1 MAQKISRKIGEGKQK
16 KVLSL
21 VLCVAMML
29 SVMVVGA
36 GAAFSDQ
43 SKIKNTEAVDA
54 CTALNIIGGYPDGSF
69 KPEGN
74 ITRAEVT
81 KMICVALNGGKN
93 PAVSTNTTPT
103 FSDVRNNANAAW
115 AEGYIESCAA
125 QGIVSGVG
133 GGKFAPNGNVTGVQL
148 AKMLLV
154 SLGYKSENEGF
165 TGNAWATN
173 VNMRAA
179 QKGLYKG
186 LETMDTAAAIT
197 RDNAAQMV
205 WNALNAYEVE
215 YKTTLTTDK
224 NGQLTSQ
231 ITVQDKVV
239 GATNDKITLLEDKY
253 DVDKLEA
260 VVVANEYG
268 ALEGNVLKEGKTQL
282 KVTTVNDDDWTYDGK
297 KDSVN
302 YSGTYDVTTSL
313 DLLGKKV
320 ILFAKDKKTVVGSLI
335 ASTDNAVA
343 TTTEEKT
350 CKETYDLADD
360 ADITIVPG
368 TTKVSANYGNATTL
382 ASFNK
387 NDDTNDYNLAG
398 QALTI
403 IDNDDDG
410 NADYIIQVS
419 YRLGEVTKYSTSGK
433 GSITVKTADGNK
445 VYNDSSD
452 VVGFSD
458 VAKDDYV
465 IVTEIGGK
473 LYVNKA
479 KTVTGKLTA
488 YKAND
493 SLTVDGTKYTVAG
506 VLNGKDNATIDTDEF
521 NAAGT
526 YGSSSTLNKDATF
539 YLDNNG
545 YVVAVSSS
553 TGTSDDF
560 AFVWGIER
568 GNFNGDYSVKVTLS
582 DGTTGEYVLTD
593 KDGSIGKSMTGAGTY
608 TSSKKAYGANT
619 EGTDKTGIDPS
630 KKIYTYSINSSKEIT
645 LEEIAANKITATDNG
660 AFDFSKNKAK
670 ITSGTKTLYGD
681 KETVFFNVEYKTN
694 KTDIKKVNVYTGI
707 ASAPSITANGTNSKL
722 NSYLVATS
730 ATGTTAAAVVTLDAT
745 TSANGDYLYLY
756 GYKGTNNDGA
766 FYRAVVDGKLLDGK
780 DNNNY
785 LFTDDNQQYA
795 DGVYEYTVTADGLY
809 QIKNKPANVAAGVIT
824 TLSGNSVIVN
834 DVEYTLKDST
844 KIATIDGDDTTV
856 GDKLS
861 KDDLVVL
868 VYDQN
873 GSDKDLTGAF
883 IVNASAEATITNVNG
898 ATVDIDGTDI
908 TVTGTVNAATP
919 ESSWNFPT
927 TTKSFL
933 RFKLEAPAGVTVD
946 KSNFSLTVK
955 GPNAT
960 NTYNATQ
967 ALESDNSL
975 DLVLGLEAGANNKT
989 FTITAKWNSTTTV
1002 VYTVDVDAT
1011 VA

>member
-1 MAQKISRKIGEGKQK
+1 
-16 KVLSL
+16 
-21 VLCVAMML
+21 MML

-268 ALEGNVLKEGKTQL
+268 ALEGNVLKEGKTKL
-282 KVTTVNDDDWTYDGK
+282 EVTTVNDDDWTYDGK
-297 KDSVN
+297 KDSVD

-360 ADITIVPG
+360 ADITIVPA
-368 TTKVSANYGNATTL
+368 TKFSANYGNATTL
-382 ASFNK
+382 GSFNK
-387 NDDTNDYNLAG
+387 NDDTKKYNLAG

-488 YKAND
+488 YKTND

-506 VLNGKDNATIDTDEF
+506 VLNKKDNATIDTDEF
-521 NAAGT
+521 TPAGT
-526 YGSSSTLNKDATF
+526 YGTASTLNKDATF

-608 TSSKKAYGANT
+608 TSSKKAYGADT

-670 ITSGTKTLYGD
+670 IVSGSGENAKTLYGD
-681 KETVFFNVEYKTN
+681 KETVFFNVEYKDN
-694 KTDIKKVNVYTGI
+694 QTDIKKVNVYTGI
-707 ASAPSITANGTNSKL
+707 ASAPSIDASSL

-730 ATGTTAAAVVTLDAT
+730 ATGTTAAAVVTLNAKA
-745 TSANGDYLYLY
+745 SANGDYLYLY
-756 GYKGTNNDGA
+756 GYKGTNNDGD

-785 LFTDDNQQYA
+785 LFTDETKANNGKLA

-834 DVEYTLKDST
+834 GEEYTLKDST
-844 KIATIDGDDTTV
+844 KIATIDGNDTTV

-883 IVNASAEATITNVNG
+883 IVNASAEPAIVEANG
-898 ATVDIDGTDI
+898 ATIDIDGTDI
-908 TVTGTVNAATP
+908 TVTGTAAANAP
-919 ESSWNFPT
+919 EAAWGFHNNETSYV
-927 TTKSFL
+927 
-933 RFKLEAPAGVTVD
+933 RFKLTPPAGVTLASDATTIPKVEFVGGNNYEPYTLDTVGGDKCVD
-946 KSNFSLTVK
+946 VILALKK
-955 GPNAT
+955 GT
-960 NTYNATQ
+960 T
-967 ALESDNSL
+967 
-975 DLVLGLEAGANNKT
+975 NKT
-989 FTITAKWNSTTTV
+989 VTLNVTWATGVEYTYTFDLAVTALAPV
-1002 VYTVDVDAT
+1002 APAT
-1011 VA
+1011 GA

>member
-1 MAQKISRKIGEGKQK
+1 
-16 KVLSL
+16 
-21 VLCVAMML
+21 MML

-215 YKTTLTTDK
+215 YKTTLTTDSK
-224 NGQLTSQ
+224 GQLTSQ

-239 GATNDKITLLEDKY
+239 GATNDKITMLEDKY

-268 ALEGNVLKEGKTQL
+268 ALDGNVLKEGKTQL
-282 KVTTVNDDDWTYDGK
+282 KVTTVNDDDWKYDPDNK
-297 KDSVN
+297 NAVN

-350 CKETYDLADD
+350 FKETYDLADD

-382 ASFNK
+382 GSFNK
-387 NDDTNDYNLAG
+387 NDDTNKYNLAG

-488 YKAND
+488 YKTND

-506 VLNGKDNATIDTDEF
+506 VLNSKDNATIDTDEF
-521 NAAGT
+521 NSAGT
-526 YGSSSTLNKDATF
+526 YGTSSTLNKDATF

-560 AFVWGIER
+560 AFVWGIDR
-568 GNFNGDYSVKVTLS
+568 GKFNGDYSVKVTLS

-619 EGTDKTGIDPS
+619 EGTAETGIDPS
-630 KKIYTYSINSSKEIT
+630 QKIYTYSINSSKEIT
-645 LEEIAANKITATDNG
+645 LEEIAANKITATSNG
-660 AFDFSKNKAK
+660 TFDFSKNKAK
-670 ITSGTKTLYGD
+670 IVSGSGKNAKTLYGD
-681 KETVFFNVEYKTN
+681 KETVFFNVEYKDN
-694 KTDIKKVNVYTGI
+694 SANSTDIKKVNVYTGI
-707 ASAPSITANGTNSKL
+707 ASAPSIDATSL

-730 ATGTTAAAVVTLDAT
+730 ATGTTAAAVVTLNAT

-756 GYKGTNNDGA
+756 GYKGTNNDGD

-785 LFTDDNQQYA
+785 LFTDESKTTKLA

-809 QIKNKPANVAAGVIT
+809 QIKSAPANVAAGVIT

-960 NTYNATQ
+960 NTYNGTQ
-967 ALESDNSL
+967 VLESDNSL

>member
-1 MAQKISRKIGEGKQK
+1 
-16 KVLSL
+16 
-21 VLCVAMML
+21 MML

-93 PAVSTNTTPT
+93 PAVSTNSTPT

-205 WNALNAYEVE
+205 WNALQAYEVE
-215 YKTTLTTDK
+215 YKTTLTTDSK
-224 NGQLTSQ
+224 GQLTSQ

-239 GATNDKITLLEDKY
+239 GATNDKITMLEDKY

-268 ALEGNVLKEGKTQL
+268 ALDGNVLKEGKTQL
-282 KVTTVNDDDWTYDGK
+282 KVTTVNDDDWKYDPDNK
-297 KDSVN
+297 NAVN

-335 ASTDNAVA
+335 ASTDNAVV

-368 TTKVSANYGNATTL
+368 TTKVSANYGKATTL

-387 NDDTNDYNLAG
+387 NDDTTDYNRAG

-488 YKAND
+488 YKTND

-506 VLNGKDNATIDTDEF
+506 VLNSKDNATIDTDEF

-526 YGSSSTLNKDATF
+526 YGTSSTLNKDATF

-560 AFVWGIER
+560 AFVWGIDR
-568 GNFNGDYSVKVTLS
+568 GKFNGDYSVKVTLS

-593 KDGSIGKSMTGAGTY
+593 KDGSIGETMTGDGTY
-608 TSSKKAYGANT
+608 TSSKKAYGATT
-619 EGTDKTGIDPS
+619 EGTNATEINPS
-630 KKIYTYSINSSKEIT
+630 KKLYTYSINSSKEIT
-645 LEEIAANKITATDNG
+645 LEEIAANKLTATSND
-660 AFDFSKNKAK
+660 AFNFSKNKAK
-670 ITSGTKTLYGD
+670 ISVGSNSNVKTLYGD
-681 KETVFFNVEYKTN
+681 KETVFFNVEYKSGTN
-694 KTDIKKVNVYTGI
+694 NTDIKKVNVYTGI
-707 ASAPSITANGTNSKL
+707 ASAPSIDATSL

-730 ATGTTAAAVVTLDAT
+730 ATGTTAAAVVTLNAK

-756 GYKGTNNDGA
+756 GYKGTNNDGD

-785 LFTDDNQQYA
+785 LFTDETKANDSKLA

-809 QIKNKPANVAAGVIT
+809 QIKKKPANVAAGVIT

-834 DVEYTLKDST
+834 GEEYTLKDST

-883 IVNASAEATITNVNG
+883 IVNASAEPAIVKANG
-898 ATVDIDGTDI
+898 ATIDIDGTDI
-908 TVTGTVNAATP
+908 TVTGTAVANTP
-919 ESSWNFPT
+919 DTAWGFHNGETSYV
-927 TTKSFL
+927 
-933 RFKLEAPAGVTVD
+933 RFKLTPPAGVTLASDATSIPKVEFVGGNNYEPYTLDTVGGDKCVD
-946 KSNFSLTVK
+946 VIL
-955 GPNAT
+955 
-960 NTYNATQ
+960 
-967 ALESDNSL
+967 ALKE
-975 DLVLGLEAGANNKT
+975 GTTNKT
-989 FTITAKWNSTTTV
+989 VTLNVTWATGVEYTYTFDLAVTAL
-1002 VYTVDVDAT
+1002 AP
-1011 VA
+1011 VAPAPVTPTP